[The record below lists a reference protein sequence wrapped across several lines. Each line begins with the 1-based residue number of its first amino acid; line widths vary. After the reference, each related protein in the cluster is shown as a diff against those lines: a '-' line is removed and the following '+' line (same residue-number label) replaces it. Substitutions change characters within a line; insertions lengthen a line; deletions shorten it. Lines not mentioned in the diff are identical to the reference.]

1 MNPRPAVRA
10 GMAVSGA
17 VAGAAAGFGFAL
29 VHGLMISDIW
39 FSLPMLLIAGALC
52 GLCLGWTYG
61 LLFPSPDLA
70 GWLKYNGLYLGM
82 FALIAVISEL
92 IYKPVIT
99 LGELMAG
106 GPAPVHLFAQSLPLV
121 VVSTV
126 GMAAIIY
133 RLYGRSWEQ
142 FAALLVTCTVLVLL
156 LGLNISLMGLVF
168 VPAGSYYVIAETFGL
183 ILALDLVYA
192 GVFAGLERKRLSGR
206 RVVSPGRDPIHGKSG
221 EPFPE

>member
-1 MNPRPAVRA
+1 
-10 GMAVSGA
+10 MAVSGA

-61 LLFPSPDLA
+61 LLFPTPDLA

-82 FALIAVISEL
+82 FALIAVASEL
-92 IYKPVIT
+92 LYEPVIT

-106 GPAPVHLFAQSLPLV
+106 GPAPVHLFARTLPLV
-121 VVSTV
+121 VVSTF

-133 RLYGRSWEQ
+133 RLYGRSGEQ
-142 FAALLVTCTVLVLL
+142 FVAILIACSVLALL

-168 VPAGSYYVIAETFGL
+168 VPASSYYVIAETFGL

-192 GVFAGLERKRLSGR
+192 GVFAGLEWKRLSGR
-206 RVVSPGRDPIHGKSG
+206 RVVSTGRDPDHREVGR
-221 EPFPE
+221 PFRE